1 MINTT
6 PKKFSIEEYHRLTE
20 IGFFQEDDKVELI
33 RGEILEMAAKGALH
47 VVCCTKLY
55 KELLK
60 LIDNKAIIRSQDPV
74 FLLSGSEP
82 EPDLVIVKN
91 REDDYL
97 SGHPTEKDI
106 ILIIEIADSSLN
118 YDQEVKLPL
127 YAEAGINHYWLFNL
141 REQHLESYSL
151 PYQEINGNYGY
162 SKREIY
168 LPNQTINLPNFNNL
182 KLELTKIFPR

>member
-1 MINTT
+1 MIITT

-33 RGEILEMAAKGALH
+33 KGEILEMAAKGTPH
-47 VVCCTKLY
+47 VVCCTKLN

-60 LIDNKAIIRSQDPV
+60 LINNEAIIRSQDPV
-74 FLLSGSEP
+74 SLLSGSEP

-106 ILIIEIADSSLN
+106 ILIIEIADSSLK

-151 PYQEINGNYGY
+151 PYQKINGDYGY
-162 SKREIY
+162 SRREIY
-168 LPNQTINLPNFNNL
+168 LPNQEINLPSFNDL
-182 KLELTKIFPR
+182 KLELLKIFP